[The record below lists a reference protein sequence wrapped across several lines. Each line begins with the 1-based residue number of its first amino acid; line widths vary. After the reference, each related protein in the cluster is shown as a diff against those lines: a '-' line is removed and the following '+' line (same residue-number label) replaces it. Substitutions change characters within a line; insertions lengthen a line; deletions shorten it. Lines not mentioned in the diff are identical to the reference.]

1 MWYEFP
7 VNRKHLISVILIFIF
22 CLFFFS
28 FRLLDVPRGITIDEA
43 AFGYN
48 ASLIAETGRDENGR
62 FLPVFV
68 LSLEGRDW
76 RQPVAQYLQ
85 VTSFKLFGRSL
96 YNLKFVS
103 VLVTAASGLLIYLLG
118 VQLKSRVFGWLALL
132 IFITSPIIL
141 IHSHLALDNI
151 MPVPFILIWLYGLL
165 KYGKNRSLKF
175 LVVSGISLGIG
186 FYAHKSMRSAA
197 SVWTLLTVFYLIITQ
212 IKNWNMFTSKN
223 YRPVIF
229 FLAAI
234 APFYLVSP
242 ILNYKYAGAV
252 YGSQTIS
259 MNSLYDFFYFYI
271 SNFDL
276 SFLFIKGDSILHHST
291 GKHGMFLLVT
301 LPLFFYGLY
310 KSFSSK
316 NRFYIFLTVCFFTGP
331 LLISLVGSIHRSSRI
346 IFLAPIF
353 SIIASY
359 GLLEL
364 FKLKEKFLRGLMIF
378 FLLLAFLNIY
388 DFLKYYWYKYA
399 DDTYHIFYAPVGIN
413 AYKKLDELSKKENLK
428 PLISWTLLNT
438 NGDGG
443 TIEDFS
449 RSLYFP
455 EPEGFD
461 EKNRLPEGA
470 VLLSNS
476 SNIENLEKI
485 ETGVKGYFLHK
496 Y

>member
-1 MWYEFP
+1 M
-7 VNRKHLISVILIFIF
+7 
-22 CLFFFS
+22 
-28 FRLLDVPRGITIDEA
+28 PRGITIDEA

-48 ASLIAETGRDENGR
+48 ASLIAETLHDENGR

-85 VTSFKLFGRSL
+85 VAAFKLFGRSL

-103 VLVTAASGLLIYLLG
+103 VLAASVAGSLIYLLG
-118 VQLKSRVFGWLALL
+118 VQLKSRVIGWLALL

-165 KYGKNRSLKF
+165 KYEKNRSLKF
-175 LVVSGISLGIG
+175 LIVSGISLGVG

-197 SVWTLLTVFYLIITQ
+197 SVWTLLTVFYLITTQ
-212 IKNWNMFTSKN
+212 IKNWKVFTSRN

-252 YGSQTIS
+252 YGSQTL
-259 MNSLYDFFYFYI
+259 SLSSFYDFFYFYI

-301 LPLFFYGLY
+301 LPVFIYGLFR
-310 KSFSSK
+310 SLTSK
-316 NRFYIFLTVCFFTGP
+316 NKFFVFLVICFFAGPIFLT
-331 LLISLVGSIHRSSRI
+331 LVGSVHRASRI
-346 IFLAPIF
+346 VFLAPIF
-353 SIIASY
+353 SLITGY
-359 GLLEL
+359 GLFEL
-364 FKLKEKFLRGLMIF
+364 LKLKDKIIKMLLVAFLTF
-378 FLLLAFLNIY
+378 ACLNIY
-388 DFLKYYWYKYA
+388 DFLNYYWFKYA
-399 DDTYHIFYAPVGIN
+399 DDTYHIFYSPVGLS
-413 AYKKLDELSKKENLK
+413 AYKKLDEVSSKGNLS
-428 PLISWTLLNT
+428 PLISEDLFSTT
-438 NGDGG
+438 GDGG

-449 RSLYFP
+449 RSLYFVRP
-455 EPEGFD
+455 QPYKEGS
-461 EKNRLPEGA
+461 EIAKGSVILTRESKLANT
-470 VLLSNS
+470 
-476 SNIENLEKI
+476 EKI
-485 ETGVKGYFLHK
+485 ETGVNGYFLYVSK
-496 Y
+496 P